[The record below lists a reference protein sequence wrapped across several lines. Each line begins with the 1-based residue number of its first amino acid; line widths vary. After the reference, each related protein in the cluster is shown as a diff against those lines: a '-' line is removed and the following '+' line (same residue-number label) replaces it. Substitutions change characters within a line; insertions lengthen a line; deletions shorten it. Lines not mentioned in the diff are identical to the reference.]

1 MGSWNPID
9 RLMILSSDAH
19 AGGLPEHYRAY
30 LPAHWHDEFD
40 EWLARITTPGFDMT
54 DDRNWDSA
62 QRLSA
67 LDEEGVTGEIIF
79 PNTLPPFYDILA
91 HLSGVPRDRVE
102 FERRWAGLQAHN
114 RWLVDFC
121 DRAPERE
128 RGLIQLLPN
137 DVEAA
142 VAEMQWAAAHTT
154 VGGVMLPAVPP
165 NHTVEPYYHD
175 RYDPLWRAAAELRL
189 PVHQH
194 QGSGSP
200 DASPGQDVGKAGTY
214 VDHELWAR
222 LTLSHL
228 IVGGVFDRHPDL
240 TVVWTEMP
248 GLRWVV
254 EDLERIT
261 RQLQVV
267 QSRWSNVP
275 RQLNFSMVFGTATT
289 DALELTPLE
298 YFQRNCYVGASILS
312 PHEVH
317 WIDVLGADRIM
328 WGHDFP
334 HPEGAIG
341 HTIDGL
347 RANFADVDDA
357 TPRMLLAGTAAE
369 VYKFDLDALTPLA
382 ARIGPPAAA
391 VHTRLDH
398 VPDAVGSPFWEAGD
412 LTTHLNHVTRVRR
425 CGRARGR
432 RRGGSHSVR
441 AR

>member
-1 MGSWNPID
+1 MDTWNSID
-9 RLMILSSDAH
+9 RLMIISSDAH
-19 AGGLPEHYRAY
+19 AGALAADYRQY
-30 LPAHWHDEFD
+30 LPTRWHDEFD
-40 EWLARITTPGFDMT
+40 EWLGQITMPWFDTT
-54 DDRNWDSA
+54 DDRNWDSTK
-62 QRLSA
+62 RMRA
-67 LDEEGVTGEIIF
+67 LDDEGVAAEVIF

-91 HLSGVPRDRVE
+91 HLSGVPRDRE
-102 FERRWAGLQAHN
+102 NFERRWAGLRAHN

-121 DRAPERE
+121 CAAPERS

-137 DVEAA
+137 DVDAA
-142 VAEMQWAAAHTT
+142 VDEMRWAAQHA
-154 VGGVMLPAVPP
+154 VIGGVMLPAVPP
-165 NHTVEPYYHD
+165 NHPVEPYYHD

-200 DASPGQDVGKAGTY
+200 DASPGQDVGKAITY
-214 VDHELWAR
+214 VDHELWTR
-222 LTLSHL
+222 LTMSHL

-240 TVVWTEMP
+240 TVIWTEMP

-254 EDLERIT
+254 EDLERMT

-267 QSRWSNVP
+267 QSRHANAS

-289 DALELTPLE
+289 DALELTPFE

-334 HPEGAIG
+334 HPEGATG

-347 RANFADVDDA
+347 RANFADVDD
-357 TPRMLLAGTAAE
+357 TTIRMLLAGTAAE

-382 ARIGPPAAA
+382 ARIGPSAAA
-391 VHTRLDH
+391 VHTPLDR
-398 VPDAVGSPFWEAGD
+398 VPDAVGSPFWEPGD
-412 LTTHLNHVTRVRR
+412 LTTHLNHV
-425 CGRARGR
+425 
-432 RRGGSHSVR
+432 
-441 AR
+441 

>member
-1 MGSWNPID
+1 MDTWSSID
-9 RLMILSSDAH
+9 RLMIISSDAH
-19 AGGLPEHYRAY
+19 AGALPRHYRAY
-30 LPAHWHDEFD
+30 LPSRWHGEFD
-40 EWLARITTPGFDMT
+40 EWLAQITMPWFDMS

-62 QRLSA
+62 QRMRA
-67 LDEEGVTGEIIF
+67 LDDEGVAAEVIF

-91 HLSGVPRDRVE
+91 HLSGVPRDRAD

-121 DRAPERE
+121 TDAPERS

-137 DVEAA
+137 DVDAA
-142 VAEMQWAAAHTT
+142 VEEMKWAAEHA
-154 VGGVMLPAVPP
+154 VIGGVMLPAVPP
-165 NHTVEPYYHD
+165 NHMVEPYYHE
-175 RYDPLWRAAAELRL
+175 RYDPLWHSAARLQL

-200 DASPGQDVGKAGTY
+200 DPSPGQDAAKAVTY
-214 VDHELWAR
+214 VDHELWTR
-222 LTLSHL
+222 LTMSHL

-240 TVVWTEMP
+240 TVIWTEMP

-254 EDLERIT
+254 EDLERMT

-267 QSRWSNVP
+267 QSRYADIP
-275 RQLNFSMVFGTATT
+275 HQLNFAGVFGTATT
-289 DALELTPLE
+289 DALELTPFE

-341 HTIDGL
+341 NTVDGL
-347 RANFADVDDA
+347 RANFAEVDDA
-357 TPRMLLAGTAAE
+357 TLRMLLAGTAAR
-369 VYKFDLDALTPLA
+369 VYHFDLEALTPIA
-382 ARIGPPAAA
+382 ARIGPPADA
-391 VHTRLDH
+391 VHAPLDRA
-398 VPDAVGSPFWEAGD
+398 PDSVGSPFWDPSE
-412 LTTHLNHVTRVRR
+412 LTSQLNH
-425 CGRARGR
+425 AR
-432 RRGGSHSVR
+432 S
-441 AR
+441 

>member
-1 MGSWNPID
+1 MDAWNSID

-19 AGGLPEHYRAY
+19 AGALPEHYREY
-30 LPAHWHDEFD
+30 LPSAWHEDFD
-40 EWLARITTPGFDMT
+40 EWLGQLTMHWFDIT

-62 QRLSA
+62 ARMRA
-67 LDEEGVTGEIIF
+67 LDDEGVTGEVIF
-79 PNTLPPFYDILA
+79 PNTLPPFYEILA
-91 HLSGVPRDRVE
+91 HLSGVPRDRGS

-121 DRAPERE
+121 SQAPDRE

-137 DVEAA
+137 DIDAA
-142 VAEMQWAAAHTT
+142 VAEMQWAAGHTAI
-154 VGGVMLPAVPP
+154 GGVMLPAVPP
-165 NHTVEPYYHD
+165 NHTVEPYYHE
-175 RYDPLWRAAAELRL
+175 RYDPLWRAAAELEM

-200 DASPGQDVGKAGTY
+200 DASPGQDAAKAVTY
-214 VDHELWAR
+214 VDHELWTR

-254 EDLERIT
+254 EDLERLT
-261 RQLQVV
+261 RQLRVV
-267 QSRWSNVP
+267 QTRYADVP
-275 RQLNFSMVFGTATT
+275 RQLNFSTVFGTATT

-298 YFQRNCYVGASILS
+298 YFRRNCYVGASILS

-334 HPEGAIG
+334 HPEGATG
-341 HTIDGL
+341 YTVDGL
-347 RANFADVDDA
+347 RANFANVDDD
-357 TPRMLLAGTAAE
+357 TCRMLFAGTAAD
-369 VYKFDLDALTPLA
+369 VYKFDLEALTPLA
-382 ARIGPPAAA
+382 TRIGPPARA
-391 VHTRLDH
+391 VHTRLDD
-398 VPDAVGSPFWEAGD
+398 VPRAVNSPFWEADD
-412 LTTHLNHVTRVRR
+412 LTRLLNHV
-425 CGRARGR
+425 
-432 RRGGSHSVR
+432 
-441 AR
+441 

>member
-1 MGSWNPID
+1 VDAWNSID

-19 AGGLPEHYRAY
+19 AGALPVHYRDY
-30 LPAHWHDEFD
+30 LPARWHEEFD
-40 EWLARITTPGFDMT
+40 EWLGQITMPWFDMN
-54 DDRNWDSA
+54 DDRNWDSDK
-62 QRLSA
+62 RISA
-67 LDEEGVTGEIIF
+67 LDDEGVTGEVIF

-91 HLSGVPRDRVE
+91 HLSGVPRDRAG

-121 DRAPERE
+121 DRAAERE

-142 VAEMQWAAAHTT
+142 VAEMHWAAGHRAI
-154 VGGVMLPAVPP
+154 GGVMLPAVPP

-175 RYDPLWRAAAELRL
+175 RYDPLWRAASELGL

-200 DASPGQDVGKAGTY
+200 DASPGQDVGKAITY
-214 VDHELWAR
+214 VDHELWTR

-240 TVVWTEMP
+240 IVVWTEMP

-254 EDLERIT
+254 EDLERMT
-261 RQLQVV
+261 RQLRIV
-267 QSRWSNVP
+267 QSRSANIP

-289 DALELTPLE
+289 DALQLTPLE

-312 PHEVH
+312 PYEVH

-334 HPEGAIG
+334 HPEGATG
-341 HTIDGL
+341 HTVEGL
-347 RANFADVDDA
+347 QANFAEIDDA
-357 TPRMLLAGTAAE
+357 TTRMLLAGTAAD
-369 VYKFDLDALTPLA
+369 VYHFDLDALAPVA
-382 ARIGPPAAA
+382 ARIGPPATA
-391 VHTRLDH
+391 VHERLERR
-398 VPDAVGSPFWEAGD
+398 PDAVGSPFWDADD
-412 LTTHLNHVTRVRR
+412 LTSVLNQV
-425 CGRARGR
+425 
-432 RRGGSHSVR
+432 
-441 AR
+441 

>member
-1 MGSWNPID
+1 MTAWNSID
-9 RLMILSSDAH
+9 RLMIISSDAH
-19 AGGLPEHYRAY
+19 AGAPAAHYREY
-30 LPAHWHDEFD
+30 LPSKWHDEFD
-40 EWLARITTPGFDMT
+40 EWLAQITMPWFDIT

-62 QRLSA
+62 ARMRA
-67 LDEEGVTGEIIF
+67 LDDEGVTGEVIF

-91 HLSGVPRDRVE
+91 HLSGVPRDRAS

-121 DRAPERE
+121 NRGAGTFTRTRAAPPERRRC
-128 RGLIQLLPN
+128 RGRRDALGGRN
-137 DVEAA
+137 SAA
-142 VAEMQWAAAHTT
+142 I
-154 VGGVMLPAVPP
+154 GGVMLPAVPP
-165 NHTVEPYYHD
+165 NHTIEPYYHE
-175 RYDPLWRAAAELRL
+175 RYDPLWRAAAELGL

-194 QGSGSP
+194 QVP
-200 DASPGQDVGKAGTY
+200 AAPMPSPGQDAAKAVTY
-214 VDHELWAR
+214 VDHELWTR

-254 EDLERIT
+254 EDLERMT
-261 RQLQVV
+261 RQLRIV
-267 QSRWSNVP
+267 QSRFAGRA

-289 DALELTPLE
+289 DALQLTPIE

-317 WIDVLGADRIM
+317 WINVLGADRIM

-334 HPEGAIG
+334 HPEGATG
-341 HTIDGL
+341 HTVDGL

-357 TPRMLLAGTAAE
+357 TLRMLLAGTAAD
-369 VYKFDLDALTPLA
+369 VYGFDLDALTPLA

-391 VHTRLDH
+391 VHTRLDA
-398 VPDAVGSPFWEAGD
+398 VPDAVGSPFWEADD
-412 LTTHLNHVTRVRR
+412 LTSALNQV
-425 CGRARGR
+425 
-432 RRGGSHSVR
+432 
-441 AR
+441 